1 MHRPYKNFLAS
12 TLATVVFVY
21 CSAQAAPRPAPHLVV
36 LQYHHVSSSTPAST
50 SLTPERF
57 EEHLQWLEDNAF
69 TVVDLPTAL
78 ATLRS
83 GGTLPDK
90 TAAITF
96 DDGYYDVYAAAF
108 PILRDRQLPFTI
120 FINPEPHDA
129 GRPGWAS
136 WDQLREMGKSGGVI
150 ANHTNTHLFMV
161 RRMQDESKSAWLERL
176 EQEITSTETRIKAE
190 TDQSHKMLAYPFGES
205 NRDIRQ
211 LMENLGYTAFGQQ
224 SGSVYA
230 GSNFT
235 DLPRF
240 PLSGVYSGMTG
251 FSTKMLSLPMNV
263 DSITP
268 ESRSQDNT
276 LYYDEKTPALTLRLA
291 NKSQLILN
299 CFASGQDAIS
309 VDYEGAGTYRVQAN
323 EPLSNGRSRYNCTH
337 SSEWPGRYHWFS
349 YAWVKRDQQ
358 EQWSHQ

>member
-1 MHRPYKNFLAS
+1 MHRSCKKFIAP
-12 TLATVVFVY
+12 TLATVIFVY
-21 CSAQAAPRPAPHLVV
+21 CSAQAAPPPAPHLIV

-57 EEHLQWLEDNAF
+57 EEHLQWLEDNSF
-69 TVVDLPTAL
+69 TVVGLPTAL
-78 ATLRS
+78 DTLRS

-96 DDGYYDVYAAAF
+96 DDGYYDVYKAAF

-129 GRPGWAS
+129 GRRGWAS

-161 RRMQDESKSAWLERL
+161 RRLQNESKSAWLERL
-176 EQEITSTETRIKAE
+176 ETEITTAESRIEAE
-190 TDQSHKMLAYPFGES
+190 TGQNQKILAYPFGES

-211 LMENLGYTAFGQQ
+211 LMEKLGYMAFGQQ
-224 SGSVYA
+224 SGPVYA

-240 PLSGVYSGMTG
+240 PLSGVYSGMSG
-251 FSTKMLSLPMNV
+251 FRTKMLSLPMAV
-263 DSITP
+263 DLITP

-276 LYYDEKTPALTLRLA
+276 LQKDETTPALSLQLA
-291 NKSQLILN
+291 NKSQLVLN

-309 VDYEGAGTYRVQAN
+309 VDYQGSGIYRIQAK
-323 EPLSNGRSRYNCTH
+323 EPLSSGRSRYNCTH
-337 SSEWPGRYHWFS
+337 SSSWASRYHWFS
-349 YAWVKRDQQ
+349 YAWIMRDEQD
-358 EQWSHQ
+358 QWSHK

>member
-1 MHRPYKNFLAS
+1 MHRPCKKFIAS
-12 TLATVVFVY
+12 TLATVLFVY
-21 CSAQAAPRPAPHLVV
+21 CSAQAASPPAPHLIV

-50 SLTPERF
+50 SLTPARF
-57 EEHLQWLEDNAF
+57 EAHLQWLEDNAF

-78 ATLRS
+78 DTLRS

-90 TAAITF
+90 TAAISF
-96 DDGYYDVYAAAF
+96 DDGYYDVYEAAF

-129 GRPGWAS
+129 GRRGWAS
-136 WDQLREMGKSGGVI
+136 WDQLREMAKSGGVI

-161 RRMQDESKSAWLERL
+161 RRTKEEAKSAWLERL
-176 EQEITSTETRIKAE
+176 EMEITTAETRIKAE
-190 TDQSHKMLAYPFGES
+190 TGQNHKILAYPFGES
-205 NRDIRQ
+205 DRDIRQ
-211 LMENLGYTAFGQQ
+211 LMENLGYMAFGQQ

-240 PLSGVYSGMTG
+240 PLSGIYSGMSS

-268 ESRSQDNT
+268 ASRSQDNT
-276 LYYDEKTPALTLRLA
+276 LYYDEKAPALTLQLA
-291 NKSQLILN
+291 NKSQLVLN

-309 VDYEGAGTYRVQAN
+309 VDYEGEGTYRVQAD
-323 EPLSNGRSRYNCTH
+323 EPLSSGRSRYNCTH
-337 SSEWPGRYHWFS
+337 SSDWTGRFHWFS
-349 YAWVKRDQQ
+349 YAWIKRDEQ